1 MGFRKRLTAAMSTQ
15 TKITVDLKPKHA
27 NRQEGFVVGIGE
39 KWCLLAATI
48 DGGYFDGYQAFR
60 VKDVARIRRDKSFQ
74 PTFSRTQPEWPPSS
88 PPVDLDSTVGLVS
101 SLAAFSPLIGIEMA
115 ADRDGLWIGTLYL
128 AEPEWIWLHEVGP
141 DGSWDDEAWG
151 CRTRKITN
159 VRSTDHYLTA
169 LAAVADDQPTLPPPH
184 ERTA

>member
-39 KWCLLAATI
+39 KWCLLAATM

-74 PTFSRTQPEWPPSS
+74 PTFSRTQPEWPPSP

-115 ADRDGLWIGTLYL
+115 ADRDRCGSAPCTSPNPSGSGFTRWDPIDPGTTRPGAPGLG
-128 AEPEWIWLHEVGP
+128 
-141 DGSWDDEAWG
+141 
-151 CRTRKITN
+151 
-159 VRSTDHYLTA
+159 RSPTS
-169 LAAVADDQPTLPPPH
+169 AAAT
-184 ERTA
+184 TI